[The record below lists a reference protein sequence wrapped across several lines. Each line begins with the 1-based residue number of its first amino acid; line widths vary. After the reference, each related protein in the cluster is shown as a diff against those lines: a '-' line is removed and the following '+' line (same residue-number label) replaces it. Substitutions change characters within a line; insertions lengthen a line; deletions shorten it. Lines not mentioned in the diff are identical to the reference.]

1 MKYLLISLVTLT
13 FVSTAP
19 CTPTPP
25 NEVDKF
31 IIDYTVSSLQEALG
45 LIPDLPK
52 QPHVRHSLNQGL
64 SVLEQALGIQG
75 DFNRFPESPQTN
87 RLYDFNRAM
96 VDLWGEEFNQVTRNM
111 LILDRSAE
119 SMKIDEFNTAGR
131 TLITFNLNLL
141 FRYLGLQQREYAFR
155 GEHTKL
161 ADIEKHLRNLK
172 VFLKDIQ
179 SDPPPYSAPESDK
192 DEYTD
197 RLLRIMNNAIKL
209 QTQLE
214 IRELPSNN

>member
-75 DFNRFPESPQTN
+75 RSPDVPDQ
-87 RLYDFNRAM
+87 RAGPARQ
-96 VDLWGEEFNQVTRNM
+96 L
-111 LILDRSAE
+111 
-119 SMKIDEFNTAGR
+119 
-131 TLITFNLNLL
+131 
-141 FRYLGLQQREYAFR
+141 R
-155 GEHTKL
+155 GGTH
-161 ADIEKHLRNLK
+161 
-172 VFLKDIQ
+172 
-179 SDPPPYSAPESDK
+179 
-192 DEYTD
+192 
-197 RLLRIMNNAIKL
+197 
-209 QTQLE
+209 
-214 IRELPSNN
+214 